1 MPSRDHLAEV
11 KDKNVELKREIR
23 GGVVAVIIVQ
33 ISIYMPRWNGSGLFF
48 FILIE
53 IWDPGLTIREVRRR
67 KIHIGP

>member
-48 FILIE
+48 FYL
-53 IWDPGLTIREVRRR
+53 D
-67 KIHIGP
+67 